1 MQARD
6 PLDRH
11 ADLDGLFARV
21 GEPGGDDGAFR
32 ELDQSD
38 GVSARLSPGFP
49 RALFIVLCLKSP
61 LQ

>member
-11 ADLDGLFARV
+11 ADLDGLFAQV
-21 GEPGGDDGAFR
+21 GELGGDNGAFR

-38 GVSARLSPGFP
+38 GVSARLSSGFP
-49 RALFIVLCLKSP
+49 RALFIVLCLKSL

>member
-11 ADLDGLFARV
+11 ADLDGLFAQV
-21 GEPGGDDGAFR
+21 GDDGAFR

-49 RALFIVLCLKSP
+49 RALFIVLCLKSL